1 MHVQNKKRFYLMVG
15 LLIVVILLVG
25 FSIYMIWSAIS
36 SSNAPVQTASNT
48 TNTANADSSQGNRT
62 DITAS
67 QAITNPTDLLVLVN
81 KTTSLD
87 ENYQPSDL
95 VWVDLPGVRE
105 TQLRKEAATALEDLF
120 AAAELK
126 NLSLYCCSGY
136 RSYQTQEELYAEN
149 VKSYGQKEADLVSAK
164 PGQSEHQTGLAMDVT
179 AESVNF
185 DLLESFGQTTEGEFI
200 KNNAHL
206 YGFIIRYPEDKTAI
220 TGYAYEP
227 WHLRYVG
234 KDVAA
239 EIDKNNLTFEEYL
252 KIS

>member
-1 MHVQNKKRFYLMVG
+1 MHIQNKKRFYLMMG
-15 LLIVVILLVG
+15 LLGLVIILLVG
-25 FSIYMIWSAIS
+25 LTVGIIWTAMSAQET
-36 SSNAPVQTASNT
+36 SNQTTGT
-48 TNTANADSSQGNRT
+48 TETDTTQGNRT
-62 DITAS
+62 GITTS
-67 QAITNPTDLLVLVN
+67 QAVTDPGDTLVLVN

-87 ENYQPSDL
+87 EDYVPDDL

-105 TQLRKEAATALEDLF
+105 TQLRKEASVALIDLF
-120 AAAELK
+120 AAATAK

-136 RSYQTQEELYAEN
+136 RSFQTQEELYAEN
-149 VKSYGQKEADLVSAK
+149 VKSYGQKQADLVSAK

-185 DLLESFGQTTEGEFI
+185 DLTESFGQSPEGQFI
-200 KNNAHL
+200 KDNAHL

-234 KDVAA
+234 KNAA
-239 EIDKNNLTFEEYL
+239 TAIYQKDLTFEEYL
-252 KIS
+252 KNS

>member
-1 MHVQNKKRFYLMVG
+1 MRIQNKKRFILMIG
-15 LLIVVILLVG
+15 LLGLVIMLIGV
-25 FSIYMIWSAIS
+25 SIWMIGSAIS
-36 SSNAPVQTASNT
+36 SKNNPVQTASNT
-48 TNTANADSSQGNRT
+48 AAIDSNQGNRT
-62 DITAS
+62 GTTTSPAV
-67 QAITNPTDLLVLVN
+67 AEPTDTLVLVN
-81 KTTSLD
+81 KTTSLAED
-87 ENYQPSDL
+87 YQPSDL

-105 TQLRKEAATALEDLF
+105 TQLRKEAAEALEDLF

-126 NLSLYCCSGY
+126 NLTLYCCSGY

-149 VKSYGQKEADLVSAK
+149 VKAYGQKEADLVSAK

-185 DLLESFGQTTEGEFI
+185 DLLESFGQTPEGAFI

-206 YGFIIRYPEDKTAI
+206 YGFIVRYPEDKTAI

-234 KDVAA
+234 KDVAT
-239 EIDKNNLTFEEYL
+239 EIYDKQLTFEEYL
-252 KIS
+252 KTS

>member
-1 MHVQNKKRFYLMVG
+1 MHIQNKKRFYLMMG
-15 LLIVVILLVG
+15 LLGLVIILLVG
-25 FSIYMIWSAIS
+25 LTVGIIWTAMSAQETPI
-36 SSNAPVQTASNT
+36 QTTGT
-48 TNTANADSSQGNRT
+48 TETDTTQGNRT
-62 DITAS
+62 GITTS
-67 QAITNPTDLLVLVN
+67 QAVTDPGDTLVLVN

-87 ENYQPSDL
+87 EDYVPDDL

-105 TQLRKEAATALEDLF
+105 TQLRKEAAAALVDLF
-120 AAAELK
+120 AAATVK

-149 VKSYGQKEADLVSAK
+149 VKSYGQKQADLVSAK

-185 DLLESFGQTTEGEFI
+185 DLTESFGQTPEGQFI
-200 KNNAHL
+200 KDNAHL

-234 KDVAA
+234 KNAA
-239 EIDKNNLTFEEYL
+239 TAIYQKDLTFEEYL
-252 KIS
+252 KNS